1 MDTDRQK
8 KRRKSIRMGLVR
20 NLLTI
25 LAVAAAHDE
34 SIQPQKVTI
43 QPAEMERI
51 REILR
56 VFGTYIENHYFFD
69 ILVSSKFGI
78 VQIDMD
84 GEYHFYEDADSL
96 FLCLID
102 EIYNDVREEGI
113 VREHMD
119 IMILPQEEPEL
130 RCRVLPLIKQLQDT
144 EHYRRMF
151 EDYIKENRA

>member
-1 MDTDRQK
+1 
-8 KRRKSIRMGLVR
+8 
-20 NLLTI
+20 
-25 LAVAAAHDE
+25 
-34 SIQPQKVTI
+34 
-43 QPAEMERI
+43 
-51 REILR
+51 
-56 VFGTYIENHYFFD
+56 
-69 ILVSSKFGI
+69 
-78 VQIDMD
+78 MD

-113 VREHMD
+113 VLEHMD

-130 RCRVLPLIKQLQDT
+130 RCRVQPLIEQLQDA